1 MKLKDLIIDEQNK
14 FSQTKICY
22 WISFGAILY
31 AFLKAPSID
40 FAIVLG
46 VYAGLGRLASKG
58 IQTIYGQVIPN
69 GGN

>member
-14 FSQTKICY
+14 LSQTKICY

-40 FAIVLG
+40 FVIVLG
-46 VYAGLGRLASKG
+46 VYAGLSRVASKVV
-58 IQTIYGQVIPN
+58 QTKYGEVVPS
-69 GGN
+69 